1 VGGDSYYRGEIVM
14 LFDVAPKERRAD
26 FYDRHVELNEVL
38 EALRLGERLVLV
50 YGIRRIGKSSLIK
63 VALSEANA
71 PYIFIDTR
79 EIYYNENII
88 TTSHLI
94 KYLVD
99 GLKKYM
105 KWYEKIGFNLKE
117 ALKNIKKIRVK
128 DYEIELEFKAKISI
142 TTLLSEINSWCS
154 RHDMRFVFVFDE
166 AQYLRFSNVRYDGLI
181 AWAIDNLS
189 NITFILTGS
198 EVGVLREFL
207 RVDDAEAPLF
217 GRYRREVYVDR
228 FTKEQALDFLK
239 QGFRELNLEPST
251 DELEEV
257 VETFDGLVGWLT
269 YYGYYRT
276 IRRLDHKEAMAKVFE
291 EGSKLVLSELER
303 IIAPSRKR
311 YTAILKAI
319 AYGAMSW
326 SDIKAYT
333 IARTG
338 TITDKRFAELI
349 KNLIRYGYLQ
359 KENNKYKISDPIVKY
374 VVMREL

>member
-1 VGGDSYYRGEIVM
+1 M

-276 IRRLDHKEAMAKVFE
+276 IRRLDHKEAMTKVFE

-303 IIAPSRKR
+303 VIAPSRKR
-311 YTAILKAI
+311 YIAILKAI

-333 IARTG
+333 VARTG

>member
-154 RHDMRFVFVFDE
+154 RHNMRFVFVFDE

-311 YTAILKAI
+311 YIAILKAI

-333 IARTG
+333 VARTG

>member
-105 KWYEKIGFNLKE
+105 RWYEKIGFNLKE

-239 QGFRELNLEPST
+239 QGFRELSLEPST

-311 YTAILKAI
+311 YIAILKAI

>member
-276 IRRLDHKEAMAKVFE
+276 IRRLDHKEAMTKVFE

-311 YTAILKAI
+311 YIAILKAI

>member
-311 YTAILKAI
+311 YIAILKAI